1 MDIIAGKKIYSFQF
15 QLNIYIRGRVNT
27 MKHKIIQI
35 AIVENLICF
44 LDEIQEEA
52 LMDTSLPDN
61 KEKIRFCSWAIKKL
75 LDSKEAIITIQD
87 KPEQEKEMMNRYD
100 KIDEKFY
107 DWKLPDDMS
116 EKEFDKMLD
125 QFDAFL
131 RGWEKEYN
139 KKHPDNPAPKRKQKF
154 KPPHINDVAEYMSLE
169 EIKEYLLD
177 DPELTNEERF
187 ELYYEEYR
195 REQQKKEDKKA
206 ARGALSY
213 DEMLKKLKILPPKKK

>member
-1 MDIIAGKKIYSFQF
+1 MKEDI
-15 QLNIYIRGRVNT
+15 N
-27 MKHKIIQI
+27 MKHKIIQL
-35 AIVENLICF
+35 ALVENIICF

-75 LDSKEAIITIQD
+75 LDAKEAIITIHD
-87 KPEQEKEMMNRYD
+87 EETTDDEIEEISDRYN

-107 DWKLPDDMS
+107 DWKLPKDMS
-116 EKEFDKMLD
+116 EKEFDKMLA
-125 QFDAFL
+125 QFDNFL

-139 KKHPDNPAPKRKQKF
+139 KKHPDKPSPKREKKF
-154 KPPHINDVAEYMSLE
+154 KPPHINDVAEYMSLD

-177 DPELTNEERF
+177 DPELSDEERF

-195 REQQKKEDKKA
+195 REQDKKDEKKA
-206 ARGALSY
+206 SRGALSY
-213 DEMLKKLKILPPKKK
+213 DAMLKKLKILPPDEPKKK